1 MMYLGS
7 KCAKSSMR
15 CVLLKWLIQ
24 VSSLP
29 KNITSEIAERSKAPV
44 QKAEMV
50 AGSNPGEGGRFG
62 ESRN

>member
-1 MMYLGS
+1 
-7 KCAKSSMR
+7 MR

-29 KNITSEIAERSKAPV
+29 KNITSDIAERSKAPV